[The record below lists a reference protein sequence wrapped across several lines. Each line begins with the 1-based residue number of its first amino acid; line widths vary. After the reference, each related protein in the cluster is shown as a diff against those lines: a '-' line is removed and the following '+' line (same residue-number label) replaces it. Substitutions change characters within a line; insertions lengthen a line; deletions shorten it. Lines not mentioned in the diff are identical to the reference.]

1 MHYEITYKTTDPLA
15 ESNALMDCRKWLG
28 NRQYHKVIDILKGDN
43 GRTPRSLVIFGLS
56 MQGIQGYPAQVM
68 VDKYWSPQMT
78 LDI

>member
-1 MHYEITYKTTDPLA
+1 MSYEIKYNTTDPLA

-28 NRQYHKVIDILKGDN
+28 NRQYRKVIDILKGDN
-43 GRTPRSLVIFGLS
+43 GRTPRSLVVFGLS

>member
-1 MHYEITYKTTDPLA
+1 MSYEIKYDTTDPLA

-28 NRQYHKVIDILKGDN
+28 NRQYRKVIDILKGDN
-43 GRTPRSLVIFGLS
+43 GRTPKRMVIFGLS